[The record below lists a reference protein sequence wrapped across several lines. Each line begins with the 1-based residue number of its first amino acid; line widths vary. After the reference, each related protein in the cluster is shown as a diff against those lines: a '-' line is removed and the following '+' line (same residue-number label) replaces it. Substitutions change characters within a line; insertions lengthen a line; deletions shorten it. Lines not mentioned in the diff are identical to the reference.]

1 MVKEF
6 PTINWNPTNTEQ
18 NDDLIYDIN
27 LINWVCTTK
36 YLKSLVVLSL
46 EYVFKFKLIY
56 GDEIYYQFAMLHTA
70 REYHSKISITKK

>member
-18 NDDLIYDIN
+18 NYDLIYDIN
-27 LINWVCTTK
+27 LINWVCTNE
-36 YLKSLVVLSL
+36 YLKSLVALSL

-56 GDEIYYQFAMLHTA
+56 GDEIYYKFAMLH
-70 REYHSKISITKK
+70 YTKCDVTLAII